1 MPRVTPPR
9 PKERARRIGAPAFNS
24 CVAAIAMPPLA
35 AAKDTNRTVFK
46 ARPVNKK
53 VLESVGDLGVPR
65 VLKKA
70 PTTVKEFSFASRA
83 PARKTQVD
91 PVANSMSRPLYSS
104 FAKPTPRT
112 ATPRGPAPS
121 KTAATLK
128 TKPKPTPAAIE
139 AEAPEAVAPAA
150 VAPVEEAPAAVS
162 EAPTKAQPTVEEL
175 GATLEDLA
183 AMAAAEAE
191 WVMVAEAKRVPMGK
205 RRVWAKDALPA
216 YMASAEEEEDEADGD
231 YEPTKAGGKGVSR
244 ARVWGVDQLPQYMET
259 KEEEEEDD
267 ADYAPTPKAQKKA
280 RVEVPTI
287 ADPSMA
293 EYVELS

>member
-1 MPRVTPPR
+1 
-9 PKERARRIGAPAFNS
+9 
-24 CVAAIAMPPLA
+24 MPPLA
-35 AAKDTNRTVFK
+35 ATKDTNRTVFK

-83 PARKTQVD
+83 PARKTPVD

-121 KTAATLK
+121 KTAAPLK
-128 TKPKPTPAAIE
+128 TKPKPPPAAIE
-139 AEAPEAVAPAA
+139 APAKAEAPEAVAPAA

-162 EAPTKAQPTVEEL
+162 EAPAKAQPTVEEL

-259 KEEEEEDD
+259 KEEEEEEDD